1 MLYITRL
8 LAYLRALLASY
19 TATLPDEALLEAA
32 EAGKLEGVLEALRL
46 GADISAETS
55 DGWTALHFA
64 AAQGRVDVAR
74 ALLDAGANVSADTTS
89 VRRTPLHW
97 AARNGR
103 TETVHL
109 LLRRGAQT
117 ASRDTEGSAP
127 LHLAAA
133 RAEGNAE
140 VARLLLE
147 VGADVAAKRKAR
159 PPPCA
164 HAVRGPARARRL
176 CGAGK
181 RNARLPPYFRRI
193 PARAATPRAARHGR
207 SAESR
212 RPNPLFSR
220 ARRVASR
227 RCTSPA
233 A

>member
-1 MLYITRL
+1 MLSRL

-19 TATLPDEALLEAA
+19 TATAPDEALLEAS
-32 EAGKLEGVLEALRL
+32 EAGNLAAVVEALRS
-46 GADISAETS
+46 GADVSAETA

-64 AAQGRVDVAR
+64 AAQGRADVAR
-74 ALLDAGANVSADTTS
+74 VLLDAGANVSADTTS

-133 RAEGNAE
+133 RAEGDAE

-159 PPPCA
+159 PSPDDA
-164 HAVRGPARARRL
+164 MRRKARARTR
-176 CGAGK
+176 GK
-181 RNARLPPYFRRI
+181 RR
-193 PARAATPRAARHGR
+193 
-207 SAESR
+207 
-212 RPNPLFSR
+212 
-220 ARRVASR
+220 
-227 RCTSPA
+227 
-233 A
+233 